1 MARLFI
7 YFIGLVVSTLAM
19 FNSDPDKGF
28 FAVSSGFA
36 IGFAIPLLDTT
47 FRR

>member
-1 MARLFI
+1 MARLFA
-7 YFIGLVVSTLAM
+7 YFIGLVVSTIAM

-36 IGFAIPLLDTT
+36 IGFAIPLSLLT
-47 FRR
+47 FDF